1 MKEQEIAEILTNENP
16 SFKQLREEHQE
27 LEKRLTDLE
36 SKPYLSAE
44 DEIEIKAIKK
54 QKLAKKDQMAA
65 MIREYKKAAAV
76 N

>member
-65 MIREYKKAAAV
+65 MIREYKKTAAV